1 MLYAHA
7 EGSLP
12 ATESA
17 LADSELTEQ
26 ILEFVAGLS
35 TPLSHDRRGR
45 HGSEKRTFTFVNFS
59 RTWQFISYMD
69 PLPELPTVDLA
80 LSLPEST

>member
-1 MLYAHA
+1 MLYVHP
-7 EGSLP
+7 EGWLP
-12 ATESA
+12 ATESE

-45 HGSEKRTFTFVNFS
+45 RGSEKRHV
-59 RTWQFISYMD
+59 QFC
-69 PLPELPTVDLA
+69 ELF
-80 LSLPEST
+80 